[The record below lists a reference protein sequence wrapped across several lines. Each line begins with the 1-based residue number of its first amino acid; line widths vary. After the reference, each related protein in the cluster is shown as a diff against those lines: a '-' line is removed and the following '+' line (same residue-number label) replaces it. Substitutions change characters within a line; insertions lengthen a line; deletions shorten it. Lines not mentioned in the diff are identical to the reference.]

1 MEIKQLMTFDDRE
14 ALRRWLA
21 ENHLRERECWVAIFR
36 SKLPMPDALP
46 YVEVVEE
53 ALCFGW
59 IDSTV
64 KRLSDGRLAQRLSP
78 RRKNSHWT
86 QRNILRCQELER
98 RGLMTEA
105 GRKALPIEQ
114 IQNMEQIERVK
125 QMESQLERATKA
137 VRGLSDALAE
147 YEAAQEALREL
158 EAYYGSEEWR
168 QDFADDEAGRLPR
181 DLKRGVL
188 SEDALWNLLDEW
200 KELKKRIISQSI
212 NENK

>member
-1 MEIKQLMTFDDRE
+1 MGIKQLVTFDDRE
-14 ALRRWLA
+14 ALRRWL
-21 ENHLRERECWVAIFR
+21 EEHHQKEREVWVATYR
-36 SKLPMPDALP
+36 SRLPMPDALS

-64 KRLSDGRLAQRLSP
+64 KRLPDGRLAQRLSP

-86 QRNILRCQELER
+86 QLNILRCQELER

-114 IQNMEQIERVK
+114 IQSMEQIDRIK
-125 QMESQLERATKA
+125 QMESQLELAAKA
-137 VRGLSDALAE
+137 VRGLADALAE

-158 EAYYGSEEWR
+158 EAYYGSDEWR

-200 KELKKRIISQSI
+200 KELKKKNNITI
-212 NENK
+212 NKRR

>member
-1 MEIKQLMTFDDRE
+1 MTFDDRA
-14 ALRRWLA
+14 ALRRWLV
-21 ENHLRERECWVAIFR
+21 EHHQKEREVWVATFR
-36 SKLPMPDALP
+36 SVLPMPDALP
-46 YVEVVEE
+46 YDEVVEE

-64 KRLSDGRLAQRLSP
+64 KRLPDGRLAQRLSP

-86 QRNILRCQELER
+86 HLNILRCLELER

-105 GRKALPIEQ
+105 GRKALPVEQ
-114 IQNMEQIERVK
+114 MQNMEQIERIK
-125 QMESQLERATKA
+125 QMERQLELAAKA
-137 VRGLSDALAE
+137 VKGLSDVLAE

-158 EAYYGSEEWR
+158 EVYYGSEEWR